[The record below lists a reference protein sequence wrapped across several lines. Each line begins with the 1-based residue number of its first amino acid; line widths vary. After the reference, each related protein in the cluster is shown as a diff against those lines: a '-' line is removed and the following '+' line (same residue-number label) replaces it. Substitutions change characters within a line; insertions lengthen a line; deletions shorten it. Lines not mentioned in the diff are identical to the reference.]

1 MSVFLRPANAFKE
14 WSVVKLVHLIAAAP
28 LIAAGASAVA
38 QPSVRPGTTVPTS
51 KGPCAA
57 GYDEAI
63 KDGLVQKLTADEMKE
78 VDKDGDGRI
87 SKPEFDNAC
96 ANQVIKDQGKKG

>member
-1 MSVFLRPANAFKE
+1 M
-14 WSVVKLVHLIAAAP
+14 KLVHVITAAA

-38 QPSVRPGTTVPTS
+38 QPSIRPGDTVPTG

-57 GYDEAI
+57 GYDKAI
-63 KDGLVQKLTADEMKE
+63 TDGLMENLTVDEMKE
-78 VDKDGDGRI
+78 IDKDGDGRI

-96 ANQVIKDQGKKG
+96 ANQVFKDQGKKG

>member
-1 MSVFLRPANAFKE
+1 M
-14 WSVVKLVHLIAAAP
+14 KLLHVLAAAS

-38 QPSVRPGTTVPTS
+38 QPSIRPGNTVPTG

-57 GYDEAI
+57 GYDKAV
-63 KDGLVQKLTADEMKE
+63 KDGRMEKLSADEMKA

-96 ANQVIKDQGKKG
+96 ANQVFKDQGNKG

>member
-1 MSVFLRPANAFKE
+1 M
-14 WSVVKLVHLIAAAP
+14 KLVHVVAP
-28 LIAAGASAVA
+28 VLLFAAGASAVA
-38 QPSVRPGTTVPTS
+38 QPSIRPGSTVPTG

-57 GYDEAI
+57 GYDKAI
-63 KDGLVQKLTADEMKE
+63 KDGLMEKLTADEMKQ

-96 ANQVIKDQGKKG
+96 ANQVFKDQGNKG

>member
-1 MSVFLRPANAFKE
+1 M
-14 WSVVKLVHLIAAAP
+14 KLVHVIAAAS

-38 QPSVRPGTTVPTS
+38 QPSIRPGTTVPTG
-51 KGPCAA
+51 KGPCAV

-63 KDGLVQKLTADEMKE
+63 KDGLMEKLTADEMKQ

-96 ANQVIKDQGKKG
+96 ANQVFKDQAKKG